1 MYGLIAEAVLSG
13 YIEGSEIVGG
23 TIQIGLQEDGTYAFK
38 VHSDGSVTMNG
49 GGTIAGYAKEED
61 VNQLKNAATI
71 ISDARPETANDGQMW
86 LNTSTNP
93 YTLMIFN
100 DGEWVYFDQQD
111 GGKVYTSQP
120 QPGSYAEGDLWI
132 LAYGESYGEYTSGSI
147 LKANGELEWIDA
159 TPDTTTTITNIKES
173 FMWDDNGIKVMKR
186 VTDDDGKVTNP
197 FYVSIDS
204 TRMGFHSVDANGNDV
219 EVVHIGN
226 NSSTIQNATFEGGDG
241 TTFENSAQFNA
252 QVNFGKFVWKV
263 ENNGSLSL
271 AISN

>member
-1 MYGLIAEAVLSG
+1 
-13 YIEGSEIVGG
+13 
-23 TIQIGLQEDGTYAFK
+23 
-38 VHSDGSVTMNG
+38 
-49 GGTIAGYAKEED
+49 
-61 VNQLKNAATI
+61 
-71 ISDARPETANDGQMW
+71 
-86 LNTSTNP
+86 
-93 YTLMIFN
+93 MIFN